1 VDLTR
6 QIRFV
11 WKPIIFALCLVPLAI
26 IVGRVFEFGGTL
38 GANPIEALQDHF
50 GEWGLRFILITLTI
64 TPLRKIS
71 GRAWLLRFRRMLGL
85 FAFFYVVMH
94 FTVWLVLDQELLFS
108 AILEDIVERPF
119 ITIGMLAFL
128 FLISLAATSTD
139 GIRRK
144 LGRRWQKL
152 HSSIYLVGMLGVW
165 HYWWQVKKDI
175 TEPLVYALILGA
187 LLGYRLWS
195 RQKKRTRKRP
205 GFQRPPR

>member
-6 QIRFV
+6 QIRFI
-11 WKPIIFALCLVPLAI
+11 WKPIIFALCLVPLAV
-26 IVGRVFEFGGTL
+26 IVGRLFEVGGTL

-50 GEWGLRFILITLTI
+50 GEWGLRFILITLAI
-64 TPLRKIS
+64 TPLRRIS
-71 GRAWLLRFRRMLGL
+71 SRAWLLRFRRMLGL

-128 FLISLAATSTD
+128 LLISLAATSTD

-165 HYWWQVKKDI
+165 HYWWQVKKDF
-175 TEPLVYALILGA
+175 TEPLVYALILSV

-195 RQKKRTRKRP
+195 YRKKKT
-205 GFQRPPR
+205 